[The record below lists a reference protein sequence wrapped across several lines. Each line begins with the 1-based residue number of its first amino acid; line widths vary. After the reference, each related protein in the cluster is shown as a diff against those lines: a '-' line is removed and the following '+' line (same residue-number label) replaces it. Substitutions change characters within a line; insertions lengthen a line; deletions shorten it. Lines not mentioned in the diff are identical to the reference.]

1 MQKLKLKQI
10 DGVVSPAVSDDWSS
24 LTDQLATAAAVNSKI
39 LKEVSGAVGGTLQSV
54 SGGAA
59 ESGKYVSAIVQEG
72 TAVKVTKAALPV
84 TGVTTSNT
92 AGSGTTTKA
101 VVSIAL
107 SNGKVVATEK
117 AIAFPAFPLLT
128 IDSADFLA
136 ELTLSKVPVVGTS
149 VAVFVNGLM
158 QPPADYSITEGK
170 LSFKDPSHYAKGDTV
185 NVIYLAASVR

>member
-59 ESGKYVSAIVQEG
+59 ESGKYVSAIAQEG
-72 TAVKVTKAALPV
+72 TAVKVTKTALPV

-117 AIAFPAFPLLT
+117 AIAFPSFPLLT

-185 NVIYLAASVR
+185 NVIYLAA

>member
-59 ESGKYVSAIVQEG
+59 ESGKYVSAIAQEG
-72 TAVKVTKAALPV
+72 TAVKITKAALPV

-170 LSFKDPSHYAKGDTV
+170 LSFKDPSHYVKGDTV
-185 NVIYLAASVR
+185 NVIYLAA

>member
-39 LKEVSGAVGGTLQSV
+39 LKEVSGAVGGMLQSV

-59 ESGKYVSAIVQEG
+59 ESGKYVSAVVQEG
-72 TAVKVTKAALPV
+72 TAVKITKAALPV

-185 NVIYLAASVR
+185 NVIYLAA

>member
-24 LTDQLATAAAVNSKI
+24 LTDHLATAAAVNSKI

-59 ESGKYVSAIVQEG
+59 ESGKYVSAVVQEG
-72 TAVKVTKAALPV
+72 TAVKITKTALPV

-185 NVIYLAASVR
+185 NVIYLAA

>member
-59 ESGKYVSAIVQEG
+59 ESGKYVSAVVQEG
-72 TAVKVTKAALPV
+72 TAVKITKTALPV

-117 AIAFPAFPLLT
+117 AIAFPSFPLLT

-158 QPPADYSITEGK
+158 QSPADYSITEGK

-185 NVIYLAASVR
+185 NVIYLAA

>member
-59 ESGKYVSAIVQEG
+59 ESGKYVSAVVQEG
-72 TAVKVTKAALPV
+72 TAVKITKAALPV

-170 LSFKDPSHYAKGDTV
+170 LSFKDPSHYAKCDTV
-185 NVIYLAASVR
+185 NVIYLAA

>member
-59 ESGKYVSAIVQEG
+59 ESGKYVSAVVQEG
-72 TAVKVTKAALPV
+72 TAVKITKTALPV

-117 AIAFPAFPLLT
+117 AIAFPSFPLLT

-136 ELTLSKVPVVGTS
+136 ELPLSKVPVVGTS

-185 NVIYLAASVR
+185 NVIYLAA